1 MWTERFLVERLH
13 EGGLLPA
20 DETPAQGLQSLQ
32 QFCKTG
38 VRNTGHG
45 GEVVLLVKEFFYYRV
60 LDVFAQIYGNRVEY
74 MPVER
79 ANFLLTTLLVC
90 TFMIFA

>member
-1 MWTERFLVERLH
+1 MWTERFSVERLH

-20 DETPAQGLQSLQ
+20 DETPAQGLQSLR

-45 GEVVLLVKEFFYYRV
+45 GEAVLLAKEFLYYRV
-60 LDVFAQIYGNRVEY
+60 LDVFAQIYGNRAEY
-74 MPVER
+74 TPVER
-79 ANFLLTTLLVC
+79 ANFPLTTLLVC